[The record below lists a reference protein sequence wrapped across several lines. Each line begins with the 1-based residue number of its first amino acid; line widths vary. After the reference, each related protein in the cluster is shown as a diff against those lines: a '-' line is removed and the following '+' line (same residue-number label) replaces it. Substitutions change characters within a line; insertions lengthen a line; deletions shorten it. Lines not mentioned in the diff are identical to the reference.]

1 VTSLLLFKLIVILHI
16 RRKSISGLIP
26 TYWNSFKGTRSTAMP
41 PLVARTEVAAQLWNY
56 IYLHAEWISM
66 PKKRTDFIRE
76 CQPGIFL
83 LSIGFMAL
91 GALSV
96 IYRDFAYSWQPVP
109 AFHPGRDA
117 VAIAC
122 GLFMIGTS
130 VALLFRST
138 VAVAVRVIFLF
149 LLAWLCLKIPAVIA
163 MPQIEGVWLGFG
175 EIAMLLAGGWV
186 LFARFSGLGK
196 VAFFS
201 HITGAKGLRIAQI
214 IFGLAVLPVGLSHI
228 VYSKITTILIP
239 SWLPFRMGLAYLTGF
254 GQIACGL
261 AILFSIKTRIAALI
275 ETGMLALFALLVWGP
290 DSWIA
295 ATPKMAGAPSGARF
309 PLTAF
314 LITWVIGASA
324 LLVAEDAETVDP
336 INSERESAQQNGE
349 VAGTHRS

>member
-1 VTSLLLFKLIVILHI
+1 MLL
-16 RRKSISGLIP
+16 
-26 TYWNSFKGTRSTAMP
+26 ME
-41 PLVARTEVAAQLWNY
+41 RTEVVQLWNY
-56 IYLHAEWISM
+56 IYFHAESISM
-66 PKKRTDFIRE
+66 PKKRPELIRE

-83 LSIGFMAL
+83 FSIGFMAL

-96 IYRDFAYSWQPVP
+96 IYRDFAYTWQPVP
-109 AFHPGRDA
+109 AFHPGRNA

-138 VAVAVRVIFLF
+138 VAAAVRVIFLF

-163 MPQIEGVWLGFG
+163 MPKIEGVWLGVG
-175 EIAMLLAGGWV
+175 EISMLLAGGWI
-186 LFARFSGLGK
+186 LFARFSGLER
-196 VAFFS
+196 VEFFS
-201 HITGAKGLRIAQI
+201 HITDAKGIRIAQI
-214 IFGLAVLPVGLSHI
+214 IFGLAVLPVGLAHI
-228 VYSKITTILIP
+228 VYPKITTILIP
-239 SWLPFRMGLAYLTGF
+239 SWLPFRMGLAYLTGL

-295 ATPKMAGAPSGARF
+295 TTPKMAGAPSGARF

-324 LLVAEDAETVDP
+324 LLVAGDAEIVDHC
-336 INSERESAQQNGE
+336 NSERELAQRSGE
-349 VAGTHRS
+349 AAGIHLAL